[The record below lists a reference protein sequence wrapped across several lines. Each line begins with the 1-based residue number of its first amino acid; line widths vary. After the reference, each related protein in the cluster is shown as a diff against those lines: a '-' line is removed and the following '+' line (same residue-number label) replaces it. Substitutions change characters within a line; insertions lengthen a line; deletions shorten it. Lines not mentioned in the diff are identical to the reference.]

1 MNSEQTHDGI
11 DDTMRSFYEQFDYDS
26 AIAKTLAPSTI
37 SEAKQQQLDTIITE
51 NKSAREACASLLIN
65 IRDGLAKEFLTED
78 EKSLLIRIIGEDWE
92 TSEYVT
98 NNKKFE

>member
-1 MNSEQTHDGI
+1 MNSEQIPNGL
-11 DDTMRSFYEQFDYDS
+11 DDTMRAFYETFDYDS

-37 SEAKQQQLDTIITE
+37 STAKQQQLDTMITD

-65 IRDGLAKEFLTED
+65 IRDGLDKEFLTED
-78 EKSLLIRIIGEDWE
+78 EKSLLIRVIGEDWE

-98 NNKKFE
+98 NNKKFK